1 MDQEKRII
9 QQAQNG
15 EKNAFRQL
23 VDAHKKRVYY
33 LAYDLTGNHQDAED
47 LSQEV
52 FMKAYKSLSKFRGES
67 KFSSWLHRITVNL
80 FIDMKRSKQ
89 YKTKQTQDQFDEQ
102 EIEMKT
108 NVDTNKEF
116 SSEAKTEAALL
127 QQNIQHALNNLS
139 PKEKSVFVMRHF
151 NGLKNREIGESLN
164 ISVGTVKSQLF
175 RAVKKLQKS
184 LEFYRYEF
192 GLEDSK

>member
-23 VDAHKKRVYY
+23 VDVHKKRVYY

-89 YKTKQTQDQFDEQ
+89 YKTT
-102 EIEMKT
+102 KT
-108 NVDTNKEF
+108 T
-116 SSEAKTEAALL
+116 
-127 QQNIQHALNNLS
+127 
-139 PKEKSVFVMRHF
+139 
-151 NGLKNREIGESLN
+151 
-164 ISVGTVKSQLF
+164 
-175 RAVKKLQKS
+175 
-184 LEFYRYEF
+184 Y
-192 GLEDSK
+192 